1 MNESHQPEQ
10 KSSEKAGQAM
20 GGQAKGS
27 TPFAQ
32 KHLLGLADYSADDIL
47 YVLDQAKMFREVLDR
62 PVPKIPTL
70 RDKTIVNLFY
80 ENSTRTRL
88 SFELAQKRMGAD
100 VVNFSAGTSSTKKG
114 ESLKDTIRN
123 ISSMKIDMVVSRH
136 ESPGVPHFLTRCVD
150 ATIINAGDG
159 AHEHPTQAL
168 LDMFTMRQLAPDLRG
183 KRVVMIGDIA
193 HSRVVRSNII
203 GLRKVGAEVM
213 VCGPKSL
220 MPLDV
225 RSLGVEVSFDLEE
238 ALGWCDFAMAL
249 RIQMERMNGGTDL
262 FPSLRE
268 YHELF
273 GIKMAHLERYP
284 DFTVMHPGP
293 VNRGVELESDVAD
306 SNRAV
311 ILNQVTNGVAVRMA
325 VMYLLSG
332 GLRTG

>member
-1 MNESHQPEQ
+1 MNV
-10 KSSEKAGQAM
+10 KQADLF
-20 GGQAKGS
+20 S
-27 TPFAQ
+27 FNQ
-32 KHLLGLADYSADDIL
+32 KHLLGLADYSAEEIL
-47 YVLDQAKMFREVLDR
+47 YVLDQAKNFREVLDR

-80 ENSTRTRL
+80 ESSTRTRL

-100 VVNFSAGTSSTKKG
+100 VLNFSTGTSSTKKG

-150 ATIINAGDG
+150 AAIINAGDG

-168 LDMFTMRQLAPDLRG
+168 LDMFTMQQIYPNLKG
-183 KRVVMIGDIA
+183 KKIAIIGDIS

-203 GLRKVGAEVM
+203 GLTKLGAEVV

-220 MPLDV
+220 MPIFV
-225 RSLGVEVSFDLEE
+225 SSLGVTVSHNLEE
-238 ALGWCDFAMAL
+238 TLAWCDIAMAL
-249 RIQMERMNGGTDL
+249 RIQMERIGGATDL

-268 YHELF
+268 YHETF
-273 GIKMAHLERYP
+273 GIKMIHLEKYP

-293 VNRGVELESDVAD
+293 INRGVEMESDVAD
-306 SNRAV
+306 SDRAV

-325 VMYLLSG
+325 ILYLLSG
-332 GLRTG
+332 GARN